1 MEMFYVILGIVSVI
15 LLLLLGYLVSGVVN
29 LKNRIDYLESFL
41 EDTDGR
47 IDIENKKNKEHRLNL
62 MELFDVKLDVNE
74 KHILSQLDS
83 RLDKLDNKFKTNVAS
98 GIEVKKA
105 LVEIDV
111 IRTDFDEFVK
121 MYRNQ

>member
-41 EDTDGR
+41 EDTDRR

>member
-1 MEMFYVILGIVSVI
+1 MFYVILGIVSVI

>member
-1 MEMFYVILGIVSVI
+1 MFYVILGIVSVI

-41 EDTDGR
+41 EDTDRR

>member
-1 MEMFYVILGIVSVI
+1 MFYVILGIVSVI

-41 EDTDGR
+41 EDTDR
-47 IDIENKKNKEHRLNL
+47 RVDIENNKNQEHRLNL

-74 KHILSQLDS
+74 KQILSQLDS